1 MLRIPREGQ
10 LTPGGVRGNFSRQM
24 ILELDL
30 SSMNRS
36 LSSGAEEEAISY
48 REGHEQNTN
57 V

>member
-36 LSSGAEEEAISY
+36 LSSGAEEAISY